1 MVVSITVKGVVK
13 VVVVVVVKKMWL
25 GIEVV
30 KVVMKK
36 VVVG

>member
-13 VVVVVVVKKMWL
+13 VVVVVVKKMWL
-25 GIEVV
+25 GI
-30 KVVMKK
+30 K